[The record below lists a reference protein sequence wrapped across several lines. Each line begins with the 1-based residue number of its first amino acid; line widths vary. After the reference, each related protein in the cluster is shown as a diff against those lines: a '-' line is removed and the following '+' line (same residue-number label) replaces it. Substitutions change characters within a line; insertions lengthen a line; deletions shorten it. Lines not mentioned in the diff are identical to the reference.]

1 MRQPVSA
8 HASTTPCGMC
18 DGRRSLGTSTNE
30 LLVLSTLFHVYGT
43 EALCT
48 CSVQLVALLGT
59 ESAGEH
65 STVNFVPP
73 ALGRR
78 PLELDRK
85 NGTWVTVIAWVL

>member
-1 MRQPVSA
+1 M
-8 HASTTPCGMC
+8 
-18 DGRRSLGTSTNE
+18 
-30 LLVLSTLFHVYGT
+30 YGT

-78 PLELDRK
+78 PLALDRK
-85 NGTWVTVIAWVL
+85 NGTCVTVIA

>member
-1 MRQPVSA
+1 MPAGGISSGQQC
-8 HASTTPCGMC
+8 ASGIAL
-18 DGRRSLGTSTNE
+18 GRRPDSPVES
-30 LLVLSTLFHVYGT
+30 
-43 EALCT
+43 T

-65 STVNFVPP
+65 STENFVPP